1 MKHALHYG
9 PAPRR
14 PSWRRNVD
22 TLGLILSVSF
32 LFSITSHEHP
42 SETGLRAFMSP
53 RVFSLAS
60 CLITLR
66 RGVRRGENPSPA
78 RFSLDLR
85 HAIPLSPS
93 SSLSVEY
100 LGGSHNINTKQG
112 LMLSGPSAGE
122 PHHAHQ
128 KGLSGLVFLSRS
140 VCAGNIWWRIFLLLF
155 FVVYSTTFCR
165 CCQLSQLISNI
176 LKFIYDSARYLF
188 SLLLVFRLQL
198 LNR

>member
-140 VCAGNIWWRIFLLLF
+140 VCAGNIWWRIFLLFFCCLF
-155 FVVYSTTFCR
+155 NHFLQMLSVKSINFEYFKVHLWFSSLFVLSTPCLPT
-165 CCQLSQLISNI
+165 S
-176 LKFIYDSARYLF
+176 
-188 SLLLVFRLQL
+188 VT
-198 LNR
+198 